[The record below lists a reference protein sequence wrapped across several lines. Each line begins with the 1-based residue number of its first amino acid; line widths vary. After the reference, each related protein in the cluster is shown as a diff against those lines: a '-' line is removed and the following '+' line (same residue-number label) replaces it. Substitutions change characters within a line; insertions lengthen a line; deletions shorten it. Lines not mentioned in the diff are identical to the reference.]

1 MKKIIKR
8 HRVLFG
14 ILGIFVAMFIYEKSY
29 DIRGEILFCEFSNNH
44 YKIIKEKNYPMDF
57 PQEFI
62 IYFEKEGPWTHFFP
76 MVDTNMKY
84 YDSVA
89 IKDRFFKNKSFLTY
103 EDEKHDDDI
112 WFSIATWPDA
122 EEKYYN
128 DKKFPYRIIH
138 LRRDTLDLKIVDKG
152 LINIAHCR
160 TAVSDW
166 RNTSWFKRQ
175 I

>member
-8 HRVLFG
+8 HRVLFS

-76 MVDTNMKY
+76 MVDINMKY
-84 YDSVA
+84 DSVE
-89 IKDRFFKNKSFLTY
+89 IKDRFFKKKSFLTY
-103 EDEKHDDDI
+103 EDEKQDDDI
-112 WFSIATWPDA
+112 WFSNRFDS
-122 EEKYYN
+122 
-128 DKKFPYRIIH
+128 
-138 LRRDTLDLKIVDKG
+138 
-152 LINIAHCR
+152 
-160 TAVSDW
+160 AVE
-166 RNTSWFKRQ
+166 
-175 I
+175 